1 MHVVPKNIILD
12 STHYF
17 IMKIT
22 NKWELKQ
29 TVSRNSS
36 DIDFKVFMNLQKKC
50 AAKPYSFLFID
61 ATLES
66 DSSLRFRKNLIERIS
81 KLIVNMIKLKMKCQ
95 NMILMKKQQ
104 KYQHYDPKN

>member
-36 DIDFKVFMNLQKKC
+36 DIDFKVFMNL
-50 AAKPYSFLFID
+50 
-61 ATLES
+61 
-66 DSSLRFRKNLIERIS
+66 
-81 KLIVNMIKLKMKCQ
+81 
-95 NMILMKKQQ
+95 
-104 KYQHYDPKN
+104 